1 MAETDAE
8 LMVSIIAE
16 SDWESPFV
24 IKEFISIVFTLFLF
38 VLNCLI
44 AFRFCCNFNLVCIL
58 HKFFAEMGPFLDHF

>member
-24 IKEFISIVFTLFLF
+24 IKEFKHCFHPVSVCLKLSDCFQ
-38 VLNCLI
+38 VLLQ
-44 AFRFCCNFNLVCIL
+44 L
-58 HKFFAEMGPFLDHF
+58 